1 MIIEQE
7 EFQKKL
13 KRINLAYFS
22 DPDRIIAI
30 SRGNSVVR
38 QGEQNKRLYLILSG
52 SVVSYRHVVK
62 EDPETAST
70 SHKIYKAF
78 RAGPGD
84 YLGVQSFF
92 SGWFRSSS
100 DLIAETDLELAY
112 IDTATP
118 AVDVEHYGTLLEQ
131 FVPAIVHELA
141 ARNTRVFDRTAEKE
155 EALRML
161 HRSEMAATLGQ
172 LSAGIAHELNNSL
185 GVLSRKTDFVL
196 ETLDN
201 MFRQENAFRY
211 TLYNKGLEGASTA
224 STSEQR
230 RLARQFEKNYGL
242 SQDVAKALALIPDI
256 QNQPELLNKPFLSQL
271 EQNLPYWELGH
282 DLHDMKLAVRH
293 ATAIVRSV
301 RLLGGGNTRREE
313 GVNVTDSLTE
323 AVALVKS
330 SLRGVDFEMVLPP
343 RDSVPGIFADMTE
356 LVQIW
361 INLLQNAC
369 DALKIENTT
378 NPSIHVECRVEKS
391 AARTRHPIPP
401 VKFWSPSQTTAPA
414 SQRTCMKKFSV
425 PTSLPKRKVFPS
437 AWGWGSPSSGAL
449 WTATAAASAWRAFRA
464 IPFLR

>member
-22 DPDRIIAI
+22 DPDRIITI
-30 SRGNSVVR
+30 SKGNAVVR

-52 SVVSYRHVVK
+52 SVVSSRHVVK

-112 IDTATP
+112 IDTTTP
-118 AVDVEHYGTLLEQ
+118 AVDVERYGTLLEQ

-185 GVLSRKTDFVL
+185 GVLSRKTDFVWKPW
-196 ETLDN
+196 TTCSARKTPSGIPCTTKDW
-201 MFRQENAFRY
+201 
-211 TLYNKGLEGASTA
+211 KGL
-224 STSEQR
+224 
-230 RLARQFEKNYGL
+230 
-242 SQDVAKALALIPDI
+242 P
-256 QNQPELLNKPFLSQL
+256 PHP
-271 EQNLPYWELGH
+271 LP
-282 DLHDMKLAVRH
+282 
-293 ATAIVRSV
+293 
-301 RLLGGGNTRREE
+301 N
-313 GVNVTDSLTE
+313 
-323 AVALVKS
+323 
-330 SLRGVDFEMVLPP
+330 
-343 RDSVPGIFADMTE
+343 
-356 LVQIW
+356 
-361 INLLQNAC
+361 
-369 DALKIENTT
+369 
-378 NPSIHVECRVEKS
+378 S
-391 AARTRHPIPP
+391 A
-401 VKFWSPSQTTAPA
+401 
-414 SQRTCMKKFSV
+414 
-425 PTSLPKRKVFPS
+425 
-437 AWGWGSPSSGAL
+437 G
-449 WTATAAASAWRAFRA
+449 WRASLKKITGFPRTW
-464 IPFLR
+464 PRPWP

>member
-22 DPDRIIAI
+22 DPDRIITI

-211 TLYNKGLEGASTA
+211 TLYNKGLEGASSA

-369 DALKIENTT
+369 DALKIENTP
-378 NPSIHVECRVEKS
+378 NPSIHVECRVEKIS
-391 AARTRHPIPP
+391 SKAQTSHTTR
-401 VKFWSPSQTTAPA
+401 
-414 SQRTCMKKFSV
+414 
-425 PTSLPKRKVFPS
+425 
-437 AWGWGSPSSGAL
+437 
-449 WTATAAASAWRAFRA
+449 
-464 IPFLR
+464 

>member
-211 TLYNKGLEGASTA
+211 TLYNKGLEGASSS

-230 RLARQFEKNYGL
+230 RLRASLKKLRAFPGRGQGPGPDSGYTESAGAAEQAIPQPAGTKPPLLGIGTRPARYETGCQACY
-242 SQDVAKALALIPDI
+242 SHC
-256 QNQPELLNKPFLSQL
+256 PFRSPAGRRQH
-271 EQNLPYWELGH
+271 QTGRRRKRDGLPYGSCCSGQVQS
-282 DLHDMKLAVRH
+282 A
-293 ATAIVRSV
+293 
-301 RLLGGGNTRREE
+301 RR
-313 GVNVTDSLTE
+313 
-323 AVALVKS
+323 
-330 SLRGVDFEMVLPP
+330 
-343 RDSVPGIFADMTE
+343 
-356 LVQIW
+356 
-361 INLLQNAC
+361 
-369 DALKIENTT
+369 
-378 NPSIHVECRVEKS
+378 
-391 AARTRHPIPP
+391 
-401 VKFWSPSQTTAPA
+401 
-414 SQRTCMKKFSV
+414 
-425 PTSLPKRKVFPS
+425 
-437 AWGWGSPSSGAL
+437 
-449 WTATAAASAWRAFRA
+449 
-464 IPFLR
+464 

>member
-211 TLYNKGLEGASTA
+211 TLYNKGLEGASSA

-242 SQDVAKALALIPDI
+242 SQDVAKALALIP
-256 QNQPELLNKPFLSQL
+256 
-271 EQNLPYWELGH
+271 
-282 DLHDMKLAVRH
+282 DMKLAVRH

-323 AVALVKS
+323 AVALIKS

-369 DALKIENTT
+369 DALKIENTP
-378 NPSIHVECRVEKS
+378 NPSIHVECRVEKIS
-391 AARTRHPIPP
+391 SKDQTSHTTREILVSVTDNGPGVPKDLHEKIFRPN
-401 VKFWSPSQTTAPA
+401 FTT
-414 SQRTCMKKFSV
+414 KKKGLSFGLGLGLTIVRRIVDSYGGRIRLESV
-425 PTSLPKRKVFPS
+425 PGHTVF
-437 AWGWGSPSSGAL
+437 
-449 WTATAAASAWRAFRA
+449 TIV
-464 IPFLR
+464 IPTINNHGKN

>member
-1 MIIEQE
+1 
-7 EFQKKL
+7 
-13 KRINLAYFS
+13 
-22 DPDRIIAI
+22 
-30 SRGNSVVR
+30 
-38 QGEQNKRLYLILSG
+38 
-52 SVVSYRHVVK
+52 
-62 EDPETAST
+62 
-70 SHKIYKAF
+70 
-78 RAGPGD
+78 
-84 YLGVQSFF
+84 
-92 SGWFRSSS
+92 
-100 DLIAETDLELAY
+100 
-112 IDTATP
+112 
-118 AVDVEHYGTLLEQ
+118 
-131 FVPAIVHELA
+131 
-141 ARNTRVFDRTAEKE
+141 
-155 EALRML
+155 
-161 HRSEMAATLGQ
+161 MAATLGQ

-211 TLYNKGLEGASTA
+211 TLYNKGLEGASSA

-369 DALKIENTT
+369 DALKIENTP

-414 SQRTCMKKFSV
+414 SQRTCMKNFPSQLHYQKKGLSFGLGLGLTIVRRIVDSYGGRIRLESV
-425 PTSLPKRKVFPS
+425 PGHTV
-437 AWGWGSPSSGAL
+437 
-449 WTATAAASAWRAFRA
+449 
-464 IPFLR
+464 LR